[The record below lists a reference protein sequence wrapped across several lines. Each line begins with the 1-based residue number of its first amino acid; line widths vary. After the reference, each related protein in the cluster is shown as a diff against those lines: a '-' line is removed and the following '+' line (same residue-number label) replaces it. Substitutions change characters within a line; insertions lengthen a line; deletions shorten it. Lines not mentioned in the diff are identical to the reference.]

1 MNCEIQAFRG
11 LIATPLVNLCIV
23 SIATGKEKFVVHVRL
38 NNMKHLEEQSVLVE
52 KGTDMFPKSTSD
64 MNLIYKPY
72 NPKIDKFQHDA

>member
-1 MNCEIQAFRG
+1 
-11 LIATPLVNLCIV
+11 
-23 SIATGKEKFVVHVRL
+23 
-38 NNMKHLEEQSVLVE
+38 MKHLEEQSVLVE